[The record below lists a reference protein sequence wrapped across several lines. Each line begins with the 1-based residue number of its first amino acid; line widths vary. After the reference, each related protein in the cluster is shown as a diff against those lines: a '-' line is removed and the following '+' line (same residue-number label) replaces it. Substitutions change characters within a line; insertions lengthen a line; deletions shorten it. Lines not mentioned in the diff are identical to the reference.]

1 MQLGHKA
8 QGDWDNG
15 VATGR
20 PNALKANTNSTG
32 ARDIRGRG
40 RRGADMAID
49 RRRAAEV
56 TTSPTPTNHAT
67 GVRIG
72 TMNNTQS

>member
-1 MQLGHKA
+1 MQLRHKA
-8 QGDWDNG
+8 RGDWDNG
-15 VATGR
+15 AATGR

-40 RRGADMAID
+40 HRGADMAMD

-56 TTSPTPTNHAT
+56 TTSPSPTNHAT
-67 GVRIG
+67 GAQIG
-72 TMNNTQS
+72 TMNDT